1 MAKKMLNKIYSFL
14 RKGNA
19 SGAPQDKRV
28 RKVAEFMDKN
38 EMNFAGY
45 GGLNIHRQ
53 VVREYGYLLRY
64 ITEGKLDTFQD
75 FRAIRDSHVDIIKSI
90 DQELAKPLLRE
101 SEVYGYSR
109 QTAEGNLIRLKALI
123 ATITEYTNLCETLG
137 INLYDPNSAGR

>member
-1 MAKKMLNKIYSFL
+1 MLNKIYSFL

-19 SGAPQDKRV
+19 AGASQDKRV

-38 EMNFAGY
+38 EINFAGY

-53 VVREYGYLLRY
+53 VVKEYGYLLRY
-64 ITEGKLDTFQD
+64 ITDGKLDTFQD

-109 QTAEGNLIRLKALI
+109 QTAEGNLVRLKALI
-123 ATITEYTNLCETLG
+123 STITEYTDLCETLG
-137 INLYDPNSAGR
+137 IDLYDTNSTGR